1 MAIKTLEE
9 QLESVQVAIE
19 QAERRRSY
27 TIKDR
32 SMESSDIQY
41 LYDREQWL
49 LERIARRDAR
59 AQRGGIRSVRFTA

>member
-9 QLESVQVAIE
+9 QLESVQAAIE

-32 SMESSDIQY
+32 SMESSDIEH
-41 LYDREQWL
+41 LYEREQSL
-49 LERIARRDAR
+49 LTRIARRDAR
-59 AQRGGIRSVRFTA
+59 TRNGGIRSVRFTA